1 MKYYAPSYYSS
12 FSCIGGKC
20 THSCCAGWEIDID
33 EETLERYRTMPGPT
47 GELIRS
53 RIDESGDTPC
63 FRMTDENRC
72 PFLNQDGLCDLII
85 AEGEDVLCQI
95 CTDHPRFRNFFA
107 DSEEIGLGM
116 CCEAAVRLI
125 LTWREPVDLQL
136 IDDDGWDDPESEEEQ
151 ALIELRDELT
161 AVIQNRSFST
171 LDRVR
176 QLVSGAGFPC
186 IAVDWQEWADFLLAL
201 ERLDDAWADR
211 LHELKTYSDCPDDIF
226 GDEAWEIAFE
236 QLMVYLLYRHMPAA
250 LTDGD
255 AAGRIGYCALMW
267 ALVRKLC
274 AVHHALHGSLNLED
288 MVQICR
294 MYSSEIEYSD
304 VNTDEILDR
313 MTN

>member
-1 MKYYAPSYYSS
+1 MKYYAPSYYSA

-20 THSCCAGWEIDID
+20 THTCCAGWEIDID
-33 EETLERYRTMPGPT
+33 EETLARYRALTGPT
-47 GELIRS
+47 GNLIRS

-63 FRMTDENRC
+63 FRMTAENRC

-85 AEGEDVLCQI
+85 AEGEDILCQI
-95 CTDHPRFRNFFA
+95 CTDHPRFRNFFS

-125 LTWREPVDLQL
+125 LTWKDPVDLQL
-136 IDDDGWDDPESEEEQ
+136 IDDDGWEDEEIEEEQ
-151 ALIELRDELT
+151 ALLELRDELT
-161 AVIQNRSFST
+161 SVMQNRSLPV
-171 LDRVR
+171 LDRIKK
-176 QLVSGAGFPC
+176 LAEGAGYPYAS
-186 IAVDWQEWADFLLAL
+186 IDWQKWADFLLTL
-201 ERLDDAWADR
+201 ERLDDIWADR
-211 LHELKTYSDCPDDIF
+211 LTELKAFAACPENIF
-226 GDEAWEIAFE
+226 EEENWELAFE

-255 AAGRIGYCALMW
+255 AAGRIAFCALMW

-274 AVHHALHGSLNLED
+274 AVHYAVHGTLEMED

-304 VNTDEILDR
+304 VNADEILDR
-313 MTN
+313 LNI